1 MAAETQLG
9 IRVRFM
15 AALLL
20 VALAA
25 TPSASGGGNLLVL
38 DRKSNQI
45 VRVDE
50 VTGAVVDVFVQP
62 GSGGLRDP
70 RVAVFGPDGHV
81 YVASSG
87 TNQVLKYHGRTG
99 RFLGVFAGA
108 DSLAGLSDL
117 AFGPDGDLYAAADA
131 AILKLSGQTGAIAG
145 DVQRDD
151 LKRLDGSLALSF
163 GPDDRLYVGASG
175 SNEIVAFDVSGQA
188 SAGDP
193 DEPGGTSDVFVR
205 DGSGLVGAQALRFG
219 RDGHLYVASRDAAS
233 ILKFDGDTGEYLD
246 TVVRTGPEAGGPLAF
261 LLDGTTVHVVGERGM
276 AKYANGQSRGE
287 FRLAGAGAQP
297 DASAIEPIGILAGGA
312 DLIVATI
319 KAPASPVRGAAATI
333 TDTVKNQGI
342 ETADPSTTK
351 LYLSV
356 NKTLDDADRL
366 LGSRSV
372 SSLSPGVSQTGNT
385 VVTIPAD
392 LTPGTY
398 NLIVRADAEEAVAE
412 SNEGNNTKIK
422 AIKIGPD
429 LTVKTLS
436 APATVQAGVP
446 FTISDSVQNGGG
458 ESADPSTIRFFL
470 SADAKISGT
479 DILLGSRAVP
489 VLDGKKTNGG
499 TTSVTIPPG
508 TAVRSWYLLA
518 EADSLDVVSESNEK
532 NNVRKGTLVL
542 GSAAPRAAAGP
553 DQDVTRSTTVTLD
566 GRGSSDPDGQ
576 PLTWTWTQVYGPD
589 VTDGAGTL
597 GGASPTFTAPSNVST
612 LMFDLRVSDG
622 TYTSEP
628 DRVQINVLE
637 DATQAVFV
645 ATTGNDANAGT
656 RAAPMATI
664 RNAIARIVSAGTAA
678 DLYVAAGLYSSNVT
692 ITVAAGVSIY
702 GGFDPA
708 DWVRKPTSVTHI
720 QVTVSPAMLAQNIT
734 VPTELSQLTIEGGD
748 AVFSGFT
755 VYGIK
760 VVNSTALRIVGNVIT
775 AGNGAAGF
783 NGGTGITGSNGNP
796 GLPGQGG
803 MCDTVG
809 TVQGGSGGT
818 GAMPGGRGGNGGP
831 GEANGGNGSVGVS
844 STPGGSGG
852 AWGDPGHDAASGQT
866 GPFGGPGLNGSGG
879 GPNGRI
885 SGFDWTAFAGN
896 PGSVGTPGHGG
907 GGGGGGGGQS
917 CWFFCSSG
925 SGNGGGGGG
934 GGGFGGNGGSGG
946 GGGGG
951 SFGVAL
957 FSSTGTQLID
967 NVITSGTGG
976 RGGFGAAGGSGG
988 FGGAGGAGGSSCAA
1002 EVGRGG
1008 WGGSGGS
1015 GGRGGSGGGGA
1026 GGDSYA
1032 VLLSSTTASVTGT
1045 LTFGT
1050 AGAGGSSS
1058 GVAGSAGSTGT
1069 IKTM

>member
-1 MAAETQLG
+1 MAAESQFG
-9 IRVRFM
+9 IRVRFVS
-15 AALLL
+15 ALLL

-25 TPSASGGGNLLVL
+25 SPSASGGGDLLVL

-50 VTGAVVDVFVQP
+50 VTGAVVDVFVRP

-70 RVAVFGPDGHV
+70 RAAVFGPDGHV

-87 TNQVLKYHGRTG
+87 TDQVLKYDGRTG
-99 RFLGVFAGA
+99 RFLGVFAAA

-131 AILKLSGQTGAIAG
+131 AILKISGQTGAIAG
-145 DVQRDD
+145 DVRRDD
-151 LKRLDGSLALSF
+151 LKRLDGRLALAF

-175 SNEIVAFDVSGQA
+175 SNEIIAFDVSGEV

-193 DEPGGTSDVFVR
+193 DERGGTSDVFVR

-219 RDGHLYVASRDAAS
+219 RDGHLYVASRDAAT

-246 TVVRTGPEAGGPLAF
+246 TAVRTGPEAGGPLAF
-261 LLDGTTVHVVGERGM
+261 LLDGTTVHVVGDRGM
-276 AKYANGQSRGE
+276 AKYSNGQSRAE
-287 FRLAGAGAQP
+287 FRLAAGGTQL
-297 DASAIEPIGILAGGA
+297 DSSAIEPIGILAGGA

-319 KAPASPVRGAAATI
+319 KAPASPVRGASATI

-342 ETADPSTTK
+342 ETADSSTTK

-356 NKTLDDADRL
+356 NKTFDDADRF

-372 SSLSPGVSQTGNT
+372 SSLNPGISQTGNT

-398 NLIVRADAEEAVAE
+398 NIIVRADADDAVTE

-436 APATVQAGVP
+436 APATVQAGVA

-489 VLDGKKTNGG
+489 LLDGKKTNGG

-532 NNVRKGTLVL
+532 NNVKKGTIVV

-589 VTDGAGTL
+589 VTGGSGTL
-597 GGASPTFTAPSNVST
+597 TGAAPAFTAPPGVST
-612 LMFDLRVSDG
+612 VMFDLRVSDG

-637 DATQAVFV
+637 DAAQAVFV

-664 RNAIARIVSAGTAA
+664 RNAIARIVSAGTGA
-678 DLYVAAGLYSSNVT
+678 DLYVAAGLYSSDVT
-692 ITVAAGVSIY
+692 IVVAAGVSIY

-755 VYGIK
+755 AYGIK
-760 VVNSTALRIVGNVIT
+760 VVNSTAVRIVGNVIS

-783 NGGTGITGSNGNP
+783 NGGSGSTGSNGNA
-796 GLPGQGG
+796 GVPGQGG
-803 MCDTVG
+803 SCDSVT
-809 TVQGGSGGT
+809 TIQGGSGGT

-831 GEANGGNGSVGVS
+831 GEANGANGAVGAS
-844 STPGGSGG
+844 STPGGIGG
-852 AWGDPGHDAASGQT
+852 AWGDPGRAGAPGQM
-866 GPFGGPGLNGSGG
+866 GLGGGPGLNGTGG

-885 SGFDWTAFAGN
+885 TGFEWAAFAGN
-896 PGSVGTPGHGG
+896 PGSAGGPGQGG

-917 CWFFCSSG
+917 CWLFCSSG
-925 SGNGGGGGG
+925 TGNGGGGGG
-934 GGGFGGNGGSGG
+934 GGGFGGNSGSGG

-957 FSSTGTQLID
+957 FSSTGVQLIE
-967 NVITSGTGG
+967 NVITSGNGGRGGSGGTGGFGGSGGAGGDGGFSCTADVGAGG
-976 RGGFGAAGGSGG
+976 RGGFGG
-988 FGGAGGAGGSSCAA
+988 F
-1002 EVGRGG
+1002 
-1008 WGGSGGS
+1008 
-1015 GGRGGSGGGGA
+1015 GGRGGFGGGGA

-1032 VLLSSTTASVTGT
+1032 VLLSSTTATVTGT
-1045 LTFGT
+1045 LNFGT
-1050 AGAGGSSS
+1050 SGSGGSSS
-1058 GVAGSAGSTGT
+1058 GGAGSAGSTGT

>member
-1 MAAETQLG
+1 M
-9 IRVRFM
+9 
-15 AALLL
+15 
-20 VALAA
+20 
-25 TPSASGGGNLLVL
+25 
-38 DRKSNQI
+38 
-45 VRVDE
+45 
-50 VTGAVVDVFVQP
+50 
-62 GSGGLRDP
+62 
-70 RVAVFGPDGHV
+70 
-81 YVASSG
+81 
-87 TNQVLKYHGRTG
+87 
-99 RFLGVFAGA
+99 
-108 DSLAGLSDL
+108 
-117 AFGPDGDLYAAADA
+117 
-131 AILKLSGQTGAIAG
+131 
-145 DVQRDD
+145 
-151 LKRLDGSLALSF
+151 
-163 GPDDRLYVGASG
+163 
-175 SNEIVAFDVSGQA
+175 
-188 SAGDP
+188 
-193 DEPGGTSDVFVR
+193 
-205 DGSGLVGAQALRFG
+205 
-219 RDGHLYVASRDAAS
+219 
-233 ILKFDGDTGEYLD
+233 
-246 TVVRTGPEAGGPLAF
+246 
-261 LLDGTTVHVVGERGM
+261 HVVGERGM

-755 VYGIK
+755 AYGIK

-775 AGNGAAGF
+775 AGKGAAGF

-809 TVQGGSGGT
+809 TVQGGSGGS

-852 AWGDPGHDAASGQT
+852 AWGDPGHDGASGQT

-896 PGSVGTPGHGG
+896 PGSVGTAGHGG